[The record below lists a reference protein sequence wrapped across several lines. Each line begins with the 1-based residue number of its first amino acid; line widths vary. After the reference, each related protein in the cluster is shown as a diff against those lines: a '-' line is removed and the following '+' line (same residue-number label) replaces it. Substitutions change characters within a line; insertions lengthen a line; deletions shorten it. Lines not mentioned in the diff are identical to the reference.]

1 MVRCYTCDS
10 HLGAE
15 ERQLPGDPRCK
26 MCRTDF
32 GEFGAEAKEQQEQE
46 YRRSLRLRAQ
56 RQRDEHQAGSE
67 RERLALQPYRP
78 PAIDPIPD
86 EWLQAR
92 ALTLPELKGFQEV
105 AHPYEHDV
113 EFSEAWAV
121 PTQGAAFAVIYKVS
135 ATVHDRFGS
144 GMFPMHALRWV
155 LHPVMV
161 DGNICTG
168 WAGEPTVLFRTG
180 SEHALP
186 PSLATMA

>member
-1 MVRCYTCDS
+1 M
-10 HLGAE
+10 
-15 ERQLPGDPRCK
+15 Q
-26 MCRTDF
+26 
-32 GEFGAEAKEQQEQE
+32 
-46 YRRSLRLRAQ
+46 AQ